1 MKKTLM
7 AVTGSLVL
15 LSGCASND
23 YKLYAET
30 QQRIAQSEAQKETA
44 RYQALA
50 EIAKQGDTAAKVAAV
65 MSIQFNGG
73 GGNSPKQQVAAPVSS
88 SETALRWAG
97 VLLPT
102 FGQFYTISQHSKVAI
117 AQSNN
122 STALGMRQSDNQTAV
137 AQNTNATFATMNGN
151 MATSNTTIANAGLT
165 AANNIATTGLTTAST
180 IATTGLSSVTS
191 VANTGM
197 NNLSGLGIK
206 LVDALPLLQP
216 NVTTTTTSTT
226 TTNN

>member
-1 MKKTLM
+1 M

-216 NVTTTTTSTT
+216 NVTTTTTSTST